1 MEISMKSLF
10 SKDPKQELEVV
21 MTCLMFICF
30 CCLLISFIQNAML
43 CFDLGKDD
51 TDDFLWIM
59 LPQSVTLL
67 AMAVCSILIFCLLRN
82 VKRKEVFTKENSTLI
97 VAIGGIVELNGLLQ
111 GFFGTFV
118 SVSNLRQTY
127 LIYILLGVFILFIGC
142 VFKIGVRMKEEQE
155 LTI

>member
-1 MEISMKSLF
+1 MKSLF

-97 VAIGGIVELNGLLQ
+97 VAIGGIFELNGLLQ

>member
-1 MEISMKSLF
+1 MKSLF

-82 VKRKEVFTKENSTLI
+82 VKRKEVFTKVNSTLI

>member
-1 MEISMKSLF
+1 MKSLF

-82 VKRKEVFTKENSTLI
+82 VKRKEVFPKENSTLI

-142 VFKIGVRMKEEQE
+142 VFKVGVRMKEEQE

>member
-1 MEISMKSLF
+1 MKSLF

-67 AMAVCSILIFCLLRN
+67 AMAVGSILIFCLLRN

>member
-1 MEISMKSLF
+1 MKSLF

-82 VKRKEVFTKENSTLI
+82 VKRKVVFTKENSTLI

>member
-1 MEISMKSLF
+1 MKSLF

-67 AMAVCSILIFCLLRN
+67 AMTVCSILIFCLLRN

>member
-1 MEISMKSLF
+1 MKSLF

-155 LTI
+155 LNI

>member
-1 MEISMKSLF
+1 MKSLF

-43 CFDLGKDD
+43 CFDLGKDN

-59 LPQSVTLL
+59 LPQSVTVL

-111 GFFGTFV
+111 GFFGTLV

-142 VFKIGVRMKEEQE
+142 VFKVGVRMKEEQE

>member
-1 MEISMKSLF
+1 MKSLF

-43 CFDLGKDD
+43 CFDLGKDN

-111 GFFGTFV
+111 GFFGTLV

-142 VFKIGVRMKEEQE
+142 VFKVGVRMKEEQE

>member
-1 MEISMKSLF
+1 MKSLF
-10 SKDPKQELEVV
+10 GKDPKQELEVV

>member
-1 MEISMKSLF
+1 MKSLF

-51 TDDFLWIM
+51 TDNFLWIM
-59 LPQSVTLL
+59 LPQSVTLF

>member
-1 MEISMKSLF
+1 MKSLF

-118 SVSNLRQTY
+118 SVSNLRQTC

>member
-1 MEISMKSLF
+1 MIPTIS
-10 SKDPKQELEVV
+10 
-21 MTCLMFICF
+21 CG
-30 CCLLISFIQNAML
+30 L
-43 CFDLGKDD
+43 CFLK
-51 TDDFLWIM
+51 
-59 LPQSVTLL
+59 VLL
-67 AMAVCSILIFCLLRN
+67 YWQWLYVGILIFCLLRN

>member
-1 MEISMKSLF
+1 MKRLF
-10 SKDPKQELEVV
+10 SKDQKQELEVV
-21 MTCLMFICF
+21 MTCFMFICF

>member
-1 MEISMKSLF
+1 
-10 SKDPKQELEVV
+10 
-21 MTCLMFICF
+21 
-30 CCLLISFIQNAML
+30 ML

>member
-1 MEISMKSLF
+1 MKSLF

-97 VAIGGIVELNGLLQ
+97 VAIGGIVELNGLLRLFRNFCLCEQ
-111 GFFGTFV
+111 SPADLSDLYFAW
-118 SVSNLRQTY
+118 S
-127 LIYILLGVFILFIGC
+127 IYFIY
-142 VFKIGVRMKEEQE
+142 RMC
-155 LTI
+155 I

>member
-1 MEISMKSLF
+1 MKSLF

-118 SVSNLRQTY
+118 SVSNLWQTY

>member
-1 MEISMKSLF
+1 MKSLF

-111 GFFGTFV
+111 DFFGTFV

>member
-1 MEISMKSLF
+1 MKSLF

-67 AMAVCSILIFCLLRN
+67 AMAVCSILIFYLLRN

>member
-1 MEISMKSLF
+1 MKSLF
-10 SKDPKQELEVV
+10 SKDTKQELEVV

>member
-1 MEISMKSLF
+1 MKSLF

-97 VAIGGIVELNGLLQ
+97 VAIGGTEWVIARLFRNFCLCEQSPADLFDLYFAWSIYFIYRMCIQDWCPYERGA
-111 GFFGTFV
+111 GTH
-118 SVSNLRQTY
+118 Y
-127 LIYILLGVFILFIGC
+127 LIIC
-142 VFKIGVRMKEEQE
+142 V
-155 LTI
+155 

>member
-1 MEISMKSLF
+1 MKSLF

-118 SVSNLRQTY
+118 SVSNPRQTY

>member
-1 MEISMKSLF
+1 MKSLF

-111 GFFGTFV
+111 GFFVTFV

>member
-1 MEISMKSLF
+1 MKSLF

-67 AMAVCSILIFCLLRN
+67 AMAVCSILIFYLLRN
-82 VKRKEVFTKENSTLI
+82 VKRKKVFTKENSTLI

>member
-1 MEISMKSLF
+1 MKSLF

-127 LIYILLGVFILFIGC
+127 LVYILLGVFILFIGC
-142 VFKIGVRMKEEQE
+142 IFKIGVRMKEEQE

>member
-1 MEISMKSLF
+1 MKSLF

-127 LIYILLGVFILFIGC
+127 LIYILLGVFIFWS
-142 VFKIGVRMKEEQE
+142 Q
-155 LTI
+155 T

>member
-1 MEISMKSLF
+1 MKSLF

-67 AMAVCSILIFCLLRN
+67 AMAVCSILIFRLLRN

>member
-1 MEISMKSLF
+1 MKSLF

-30 CCLLISFIQNAML
+30 CCLLISFIKNAML

>member
-1 MEISMKSLF
+1 MKSLF

-82 VKRKEVFTKENSTLI
+82 VKRKKVFTKENSTLI

-127 LIYILLGVFILFIGC
+127 LIYILLGVFIGC

>member
-1 MEISMKSLF
+1 MKSLF

-82 VKRKEVFTKENSTLI
+82 VKRKEVFTEENSTLI

>member
-1 MEISMKSLF
+1 MKSLF

-43 CFDLGKDD
+43 FFDLGKDD
-51 TDDFLWIM
+51 TDYFLWIM

>member
-1 MEISMKSLF
+1 MKSLF

-97 VAIGGIVELNGLLQ
+97 VAIGGIVELNGLLR

>member
-1 MEISMKSLF
+1 MKSLF
-10 SKDPKQELEVV
+10 SKDPEQELEVV

-82 VKRKEVFTKENSTLI
+82 VKRKEVFTKENPTLI

>member
-1 MEISMKSLF
+1 MKSLF

-43 CFDLGKDD
+43 CFDLGKDN

-111 GFFGTFV
+111 GFFGTLV

-142 VFKIGVRMKEEQE
+142 VFKVGVCMKEEQE